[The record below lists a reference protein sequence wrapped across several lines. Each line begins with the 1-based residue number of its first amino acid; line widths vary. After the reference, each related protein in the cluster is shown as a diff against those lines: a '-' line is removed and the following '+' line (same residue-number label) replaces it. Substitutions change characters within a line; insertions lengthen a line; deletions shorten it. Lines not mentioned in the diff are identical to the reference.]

1 MGRYRAESL
10 PALTDREAEADG
22 FSPERGSPTPIG
34 DVIDDLFRQG
44 ALPFS
49 RDDLRIWDLW
59 PDAVGPII
67 AENARPCWIKNG
79 VLRVLTD
86 DSIWLQELKYQ
97 EQSILERLNAL
108 LGRRAVSKIEFRVA
122 LR

>member
-1 MGRYRAESL
+1 MGRQRIESL
-10 PALTDREAEADG
+10 PALTDREAEEDG
-22 FSPERGSPTPIG
+22 FSPEKGSPTSLG
-34 DVIDDLFRQG
+34 DVLDDLFRHG
-44 ALPFS
+44 VLPFS
-49 RDDLRIWDLW
+49 REDLRIWDLW
-59 PDAVGPII
+59 PEAVGPII
-67 AENARPCWIKNG
+67 AESARPCWIKNG

-108 LGRRAVSKIEFRVA
+108 LGRRAVSKIEFKMA